1 MSIRTL
7 IPSVARFGSRT
18 LATASTEKI
27 IIVYLQNKNMRV
39 IVDVEP
45 VAHESEIA
53 ETDKSITVHLQKK
66 DMHGIDPVVLAEE
79 YMKKSA
85 FKEETDTYDQILR
98 SFNKKLK

>member
-45 VAHESEIA
+45 VATIA